1 VSSKLLSHPLLTKLL
16 SLVSFHLFL
25 TQPSSSL
32 KVVTEPPRTSSSTL
46 LSDSNNEPW
55 SPTSWKNKNVSQP
68 PNYLNE
74 EELEAAMKKLGRC
87 SPLVFAGEVR
97 TLHEQLA
104 RACSG
109 QGFLLMGGDCAEAF
123 EEFNVDHVRDSF
135 RVLLQMALVLTFGSA
150 MPVIKVGRMAGQ
162 FAKPRS
168 EPDEERDGVTL
179 PSYRGDIINSEDF
192 TEEAR
197 RHNPWNM
204 VEAYHQSAQ
213 TLNILRAFSTGGYAD
228 ISRLHAWNLDF
239 VEQTDEGSRSVIF
252 VIATFFCDNLACISH
267 SMSTMSSCRYRKFA
281 TKVDESLR
289 FMKAIG
295 VDTSAPAF
303 TKTDFFTAHECLL
316 LPYEQALT
324 RMDSTTGKWY
334 DCSSHMLWVGER
346 TRQLDGAHLEFC
358 RGVNNPLG
366 VKISDKCTPEEL
378 IQIIDT
384 MNPQNIPGRLT
395 VIVRMGAEKLRKNLP
410 GLIRAVQREGKSV
423 LWISDPVHGNTR
435 KTKNGYKTRDFDNI
449 RAELRAF
456 FDVHDEMGSHPGGV
470 HLEMTGEDVTE
481 CVGGLSDVTE
491 ESLAN
496 RYNTYCDP
504 RLNGAQALE
513 LAFLIAERMRSRS
526 GLPPIE

>member
-1 VSSKLLSHPLLTKLL
+1 LKSSDKNIVVQLFCYRKGF
-16 SLVSFHLFL
+16 SLNVA
-25 TQPSSSL
+25 
-32 KVVTEPPRTSSSTL
+32 TETE
-46 LSDSNNEPW
+46 DEAW
-55 SPTSWKNKNVSQP
+55 SPASWTTKTVAQP
-68 PNYLNE
+68 PNYLDE
-74 EELEAAMKKLGRC
+74 DDLKAAITKLEKS

-123 EEFNVDHVRDSF
+123 NEFNVDHVRDSF
-135 RVLLQMALVLTFGSA
+135 RVILQMALVLTFGSA
-150 MPVIKVGRMAGQ
+150 MPIIKVGRMAGQ

-168 EPDEERDGVTL
+168 EPDEVRDGVTL
-179 PSYRGDIINSEDF
+179 PSYRGDIINREDF

-197 RHNPWNM
+197 RHNPFNM
-204 VEAYHQSAQ
+204 LDAYHQSAQ

-239 VEQTDEGSRSVIF
+239 VEQTDEGSR
-252 VIATFFCDNLACISH
+252 
-267 SMSTMSSCRYRKFA
+267 YRTFA

-295 VDTSAPAF
+295 VDTNSPAF

-324 RMDSTTGKWY
+324 RKDSTTGKWY
-334 DCSSHMLWVGER
+334 DCSAHMLWVGER

-378 IQIIDT
+378 LSIIDT
-384 MNPQNIPGRLT
+384 MNPKNIPGRLT
-395 VIVRMGAEKLRKNLP
+395 IVVRMGAEKLRKNLP

-435 KTKNGYKTRDFDNI
+435 KTENGYKTRDFEKI
-449 RAELRAF
+449 RDELRAF

-491 ESLAN
+491 ATLNE

>member
-1 VSSKLLSHPLLTKLL
+1 MPVYDDK
-16 SLVSFHLFL
+16 
-25 TQPSSSL
+25 
-32 KVVTEPPRTSSSTL
+32 
-46 LSDSNNEPW
+46 
-55 SPTSWKNKNVSQP
+55 
-68 PNYLNE
+68 
-74 EELEAAMKKLGRC
+74 EELENALKTLERC

-97 TLHEQLA
+97 TLHENLA

-123 EEFNVDHVRDSF
+123 NEFNVDHVRDTF
-135 RVLLQMALVLTFGSA
+135 RVMLQMALVLTFGSA

-168 EPDEERDGVTL
+168 EPDEVRGDISL
-179 PSYRGDIINSEDF
+179 PSYRGDIINREDF
-192 TEEAR
+192 TPEAR
-197 RHNPWNM
+197 RNNPYNM
-204 VEAYHQSAQ
+204 VAAYHQSAQ

-239 VEQTDEGSRSVIF
+239 VEQTEEGS
-252 VIATFFCDNLACISH
+252 
-267 SMSTMSSCRYRKFA
+267 RYRKFA

-289 FMKAIG
+289 FMKACG
-295 VDTSAPAF
+295 VNTASADF

-324 RMDSTTGKWY
+324 RQDSTTGRWY
-334 DCSSHMLWVGER
+334 DCSAHMLWVGER
-346 TRQLDGAHLEFC
+346 TRQLEGAHLEFV
-358 RGVNNPLG
+358 RGIGNPLG
-366 VKISDKCTPEEL
+366 IKISDKCTPDEL
-378 IQIIDT
+378 IRLLDT
-384 MNPQNIPGRLT
+384 MNPNNIPGRLT
-395 VIVRMGAEKLRKNLP
+395 IIVRMGADKLRKNLP

-435 KTKNGYKTRDFDNI
+435 KTEGGYKTRDFDKI
-449 RAELRAF
+449 RDELRAF

-491 ESLAN
+491 KTLAE

-513 LAFLIAERMRSRS
+513 LAFFNC
-526 GLPPIE
+526 

>member
-1 VSSKLLSHPLLTKLL
+1 MKFSIATALLCLGIHSTEGFAPQALTRKGVSLN
-16 SLVSFHLFL
+16 VA
-25 TQPSSSL
+25 
-32 KVVTEPPRTSSSTL
+32 TETSE
-46 LSDSNNEPW
+46 DEAW
-55 SPTSWKNKNVSQP
+55 SPTSWKSKTVSQP
-68 PNYLNE
+68 PKYEDEDEYNE
-74 EELEAAMKKLGRC
+74 AIKQLERC

-123 EEFNVDHVRDSF
+123 NEFNVDHIRDSF
-135 RVLLQMALVLTFGSA
+135 RVMLQMALVLTFGSA
-150 MPVIKVGRMAGQ
+150 MPIIKVGRMAGQ

-168 EPDEERDGVTL
+168 EPDETRDGVTL
-179 PSYRGDIINSEDF
+179 PSYRGDIINNEDF
-192 TEEAR
+192 TPESR
-197 RHNPWNM
+197 RHKPGNM
-204 VEAYHQSAQ
+204 IDAYHQSAQ

-239 VEQTDEGSRSVIF
+239 VEQTDEGSR
-252 VIATFFCDNLACISH
+252 
-267 SMSTMSSCRYRKFA
+267 YRTFA

-295 VDTSAPAF
+295 VDTSSPSF

-316 LPYEQALT
+316 LPYEQSLT
-324 RMDSTTGKWY
+324 RKDSTTGRWY
-334 DCSSHMLWVGER
+334 DCSAHMLWVGER

-378 IQIIDT
+378 LSIIDT
-384 MNPQNIPGRLT
+384 MNPDNIPGRLT
-395 VIVRMGAEKLRKNLP
+395 IVVRMGAEKLRKNLP

-423 LWISDPVHGNTR
+423 LWISDPVHGNTY
-435 KTKNGYKTRDFDNI
+435 KTENGYKTRDFEKI
-449 RAELRAF
+449 RDELRAF

-481 CVGGLSDVTE
+481 CVGGLSSVTE
-491 ESLAN
+491 ASLSE
-496 RYNTYCDP
+496 RYNTFCDP

>member
-1 VSSKLLSHPLLTKLL
+1 MMKLSTLAILVYLGIRSSDAFLSTSLIRKTL
-16 SLVSFHLFL
+16 SLSVS
-25 TQPSSSL
+25 TGTNKDEAWSPSSWES
-32 KVVTEPPRTSSSTL
+32 
-46 LSDSNNEPW
+46 
-55 SPTSWKNKNVSQP
+55 KNVAQP
-68 PNYLNE
+68 PKYEDQE
-74 EELEAAMKKLGRC
+74 EYDEAIQKLEKY

-109 QGFLLMGGDCAEAF
+109 QGFVLMGGDCAEAF
-123 EEFNVDHVRDSF
+123 GEFNVDHVRDTF

-150 MPVIKVGRMAGQ
+150 MPIIKIGRMAGQ

-168 EPDEERDGVTL
+168 DAEEVREGVSL
-179 PSYRGDIINSEDF
+179 PSYRGDIINREEF
-192 TEEAR
+192 TPEAR
-197 RHNPWNM
+197 KHNPHNM
-204 VEAYHQSAQ
+204 VQAYHQSAQ

-239 VEQTDEGSRSVIF
+239 VEQTEEGSR
-252 VIATFFCDNLACISH
+252 
-267 SMSTMSSCRYRKFA
+267 YRTFA

-295 VDTSAPAF
+295 IDTGTPAF

-324 RMDSTTGKWY
+324 RLDSTTGRWY
-334 DCSSHMLWVGER
+334 DCSAHMLWVGER

-378 IQIIDT
+378 ITIINT
-384 MNPQNIPGRLT
+384 MNPKNIPGRLT
-395 VIVRMGAEKLRKNLP
+395 IIVRMGAEKIRKNLP

-435 KTKNGYKTRDFDNI
+435 KTENGYKTRDFDSI
-449 RAELRAF
+449 RSELRAF
-456 FDVHDEMGSHPGGV
+456 FDVHDEMGTHPGGV
-470 HLEMTGEDVTE
+470 HIEMTGEDVTE
-481 CVGGLSDVTE
+481 CVGGLSNVTE
-491 ESLAN
+491 DSLSE
-496 RYNTYCDP
+496 RYNTFCDP

-513 LAFLIAERMRSRS
+513 LAFLIAERMRGRS